1 MSTEIRK
8 EVCCPDCGAK
18 TTARMWSG
26 INAEVN
32 PNLRLSVLDESLFD
46 WRCPQ
51 CGYEAMLAYPCLYHD
66 KGRRFMIY
74 ILPGKPDPAKAAGI
88 GAQFPQ
94 LRGVRKRVTG
104 SLATLKEKI
113 LLFEDGLDDR
123 AAELVKLL
131 LAMVLERGKGKRVE
145 QGFYCSSDGAA
156 DRIGFSF
163 FVEGEEEPVRRMTS
177 FAAYR
182 QALSIVQNLL
192 PPDGE
197 EFLVVNEKY
206 ARDLL
211 YRYRHGGEPPQEEQP
226 DTAGN
231 TAEPAAEAAEP
242 SGKAPETN
250 EETAQASG
258 NPAEPAE
265 TAPHAGG
272 EAEKAAENAAAAR
285 QEAPPAPDGA
295 PETAA
300 QTGAQAQDAEKEPSA
315 APEADGTEES
325 GGEPSPEP
333 QAEHADENRDEAAAK
348 AQDAPKTEMG
358 E

>member
-145 QGFYCSSDGAA
+145 QGFYCSSDEAA

-211 YRYRHGGEPPQEEQP
+211 YRYRHGGEPPQKEQP

-250 EETAQASG
+250 EETAQAIG

-265 TAPHAGG
+265 TAP
-272 EAEKAAENAAAAR
+272 
-285 QEAPPAPDGA
+285 
-295 PETAA
+295 

-315 APEADGTEES
+315 APEAGGTKES